1 MQLGFQDEGT
11 RGVQHLEAVRLRV
24 REQKELLSGAN
35 KEMKRLRKTLKT
47 YEVLT
52 LYHMHTYQPASPHPV
67 DAHHHSSDVCQTARD
82 LYFLHHR
89 TRNFNLDQEPAACVK
104 QADSNST

>member
-1 MQLGFQDEGT
+1 MQCGIQDEGT

-24 REQKELLSGAN
+24 REQKELLAGAN

-52 LYHMHTYQPASPHPV
+52 LYHMHAYQPASPHSEG
-67 DAHHHSSDVCQTARD
+67 AHYHSSDVCQTARE
-82 LYFLHHR
+82 LYF
-89 TRNFNLDQEPAACVK
+89 
-104 QADSNST
+104 

>member
-1 MQLGFQDEGT
+1 MTRHACIGPHTLGGMTRHMQLGIQDEGT

-24 REQKELLSGAN
+24 REQKELLAGAN

-52 LYHMHTYQPASPHPV
+52 LYHVYTYQPASSK
-67 DAHHHSSDVCQTARD
+67 SS
-82 LYFLHHR
+82 
-89 TRNFNLDQEPAACVK
+89 
-104 QADSNST
+104 S